1 MDHFKN
7 RDEQRICQARTFTA
21 AFFGVLMTQIFVGN
35 LDYKVSEADLRR
47 SFESY
52 GRVASVRIMTEAGTG
67 RSRGFA
73 FVSMPR
79 LDDADEAIHRLNG
92 TSLCGRN
99 IVVNQAQAQSESKTK
114 TPTPDLMTLLHL
126 N

>member
-1 MDHFKN
+1 
-7 RDEQRICQARTFTA
+7 
-21 AFFGVLMTQIFVGN
+21 MTQIFVGN
-35 LDYKVSEADLRR
+35 LTYTVSENDLTRA
-47 SFESY
+47 FEPY
-52 GRVASVRIMTEAGTG
+52 GRVSSVRIMTEPGTG

-79 LDDADEAIHRLNG
+79 FEDADEAIHRLNG

-99 IVVNQAQAQSESKTK
+99 LVVNQAQSESRLK
-114 TPTPDLMTLLHL
+114 TPTPDLMALLHL